1 MKPLKLFISAT
12 LALASFAAN
21 ATTYD
26 FSYTF
31 GDQQQVTGSLIG
43 NMVGSFINNISNV
56 QVALNGTQFAT
67 DSSGSLYALA
77 WNPTALN
84 WASTPAVVSTN
95 ASLNN
100 FIFQDVNDPT
110 GNGVSNYFAFT
121 NDSTYGSAV
130 FAVNTNNGAVA
141 LDGASYGATPVSA
154 SNWSITA
161 VAAVPEPGEW
171 ALMLAG
177 FGLLGF
183 VAVRRSSSLS
193 AA

>member
-56 QVALNGTQFAT
+56 QVSLNGAQFST
-67 DSSGSLYALA
+67 DTSGSLYALA
-77 WNPTALN
+77 WNPTTLN

-110 GNGVSNYFAFT
+110 GNGVSNYFAIT
-121 NDSTYGSAV
+121 NDPTYGSVAM
-130 FAVNTNNGAVA
+130 AVNTNNGAVA
-141 LDGASYGATPVSA
+141 LDGASYGAAPVNA
-154 SNWSITA
+154 ANWSLTA

-171 ALMLAG
+171 ALMLLG
-177 FGLLGF
+177 FGITGF
-183 VAVRRSSSLS
+183 LARRRQG
-193 AA
+193 